1 MKRMKQLLMTMAL
14 LMCAVTTNAQTAN
27 VTDRDLIGVWTL
39 EWMQYDGEKKIVCGK
54 ETGYA
59 QFKYY
64 GPDGEYACAEIAM
77 TRDGKVVVMPHEY
90 GTYTF
95 KNGVYSEMGRPAVR
109 PSDMVLTDKTHFRG
123 RWKNRSDSW
132 VKQPNMPEK
141 VVRYIVERC
150 KLKDTP
156 ADIQQ
161 SIKQNIFK

>member
-1 MKRMKQLLMTMAL
+1 MKQILMTMAL

-39 EWMQYDGEKKIVCGK
+39 KWMQYDGEKKMMCGK
-54 ETGYA
+54 TTGYS

-64 GPDGEYACAEIAM
+64 GPDGEYACAEIAL

-132 VKQPNMPEK
+132 VKHPQMPEK
-141 VVRYIVERC
+141 VVRYIVDRC
-150 KLKDTP
+150 KTKETP
-156 ADIQQ
+156 SDVQQ
-161 SIKQNIFK
+161 LIKQSMFK

>member
-39 EWMQYDGEKKIVCGK
+39 EWLQYDGEKKIMCGK
-54 ETGYA
+54 TTGYT

-64 GPDGEYACAEIAM
+64 GPDGEYACGEIVL

-90 GTYTF
+90 STYTF
-95 KNGVYSEMGRPAVR
+95 KNGVYTEMGRPAS
-109 PSDMVLTDKTHFRG
+109 PLMMTDKTHFRG

-141 VVRYIVERC
+141 VVRYIVDRC
-150 KLKDTP
+150 KTKETP
-156 ADIQQ
+156 SDVQQ
-161 SIKQNIFK
+161 LIKQSMFK

>member
-1 MKRMKQLLMTMAL
+1 MKRMKQILMTMAL

-27 VTDRDLIGVWTL
+27 VTDRDLVGVWTL
-39 EWMQYDGEKKIVCGK
+39 EWMQFDGEKKIMCGK
-54 ETGYA
+54 TTGYS

-77 TRDGKVVVMPHEY
+77 TSDGKVVVMPHEY

-132 VKQPNMPEK
+132 AKQPNMPEK
-141 VVRYIVERC
+141 VVRYIVDYC
-150 KLKDTP
+150 KLKQTP
-156 ADIQQ
+156 ADISQ
-161 SIKQNIFK
+161 SIKQNIFQ

>member
-1 MKRMKQLLMTMAL
+1 MKRMKQILMTMAL
-14 LMCAVTTNAQTAN
+14 LMCAVTANAQTAN

-39 EWMQYDGEKKIVCGK
+39 EWMQFDGEKKIMCGK
-54 ETGYA
+54 TTGYS

-77 TRDGKVVVMPHEY
+77 TSDGKVVVMPHEY

-95 KNGVYSEMGRPAVR
+95 KNGVYSEMGRSASPLT
-109 PSDMVLTDKTHFRG
+109 LTDKTHFRG

-141 VVRYIVERC
+141 VVRYIVDYC
-150 KLKDTP
+150 KLKQTP

>member
-27 VTDRDLIGVWTL
+27 VTDRDIIGVWTL
-39 EWMQYDGEKKIVCGK
+39 KWMQYDGEKKIMCGK
-54 ETGYA
+54 TTGYT

-64 GPDGEYACAEIAM
+64 GPDGEYAAAGIVLSTE
-77 TRDGKVVVMPHEY
+77 GKIVVIPQEY
-90 GTYTF
+90 GTYSL
-95 KNGVYSEMGRPAVR
+95 KNGWYMEMGRPALKDAVI
-109 PSDMVLTDKTHFRG
+109 LTDKTHYRG

-132 VKQPNMPEK
+132 VKQPNIPEK
-141 VVRYIVERC
+141 VVRYIVDYC

>member
-1 MKRMKQLLMTMAL
+1 MKRMKQILMTMAL

-39 EWMQYDGEKKIVCGK
+39 EWMQYDGEKKIMCGK
-54 ETGYA
+54 TTGYS

-64 GPDGEYACAEIAM
+64 GADGEYACAEIAL

-95 KNGVYSEMGRPAVR
+95 KNGVYSEMGRPA
-109 PSDMVLTDKTHFRG
+109 STLTLTDKTHFRG

-132 VKQPNMPEK
+132 VKQPQMPEK
-141 VVRYIVERC
+141 VVRYIVDYC

-156 ADIQQ
+156 ADISQ

>member
-1 MKRMKQLLMTMAL
+1 MTMAL

-27 VTDRDLIGVWTL
+27 VTDRDLVGVWTL
-39 EWMQYDGEKKIVCGK
+39 EWMQFDGEKKMMCGK
-54 ETGYA
+54 TTGYS

-64 GPDGEYACAEIAM
+64 GPDGEYACAEIVQI
-77 TRDGKVVVMPHEY
+77 RKGKVVVMPHEY

-123 RWKNRSDSW
+123 RWKNSTESW
-132 VKQPNMPEK
+132 VKQTNMPEK
-141 VVRYIVERC
+141 VVRYIVDYC

>member
-1 MKRMKQLLMTMAL
+1 MTMAL

-64 GPDGEYACAEIAM
+64 GPDGEYACAEIAL

-132 VKQPNMPEK
+132 VKQPNMSEK
-141 VVRYIVERC
+141 VVRYIVDYC